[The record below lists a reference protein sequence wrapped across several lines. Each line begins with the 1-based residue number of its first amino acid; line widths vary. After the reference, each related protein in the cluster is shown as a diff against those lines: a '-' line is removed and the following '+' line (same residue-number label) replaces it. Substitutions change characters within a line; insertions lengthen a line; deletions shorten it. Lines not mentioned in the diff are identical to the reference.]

1 MRAGRKSI
9 RSASDDDSDSDT
21 DDDDTDGA
29 NGDENTDD
37 VATG

>member
-1 MRAGRKSI
+1 MHAGRKSI